1 MHTGSGTLKSI
12 NYLESSPQTCF
23 QAYMMGTIPNQRS
36 PLLRSVKLT
45 ISIVHD
51 VSVCGGFNMLSPWE
65 GLLLGGVALL
75 E

>member
-1 MHTGSGTLKSI
+1 
-12 NYLESSPQTCF
+12 
-23 QAYMMGTIPNQRS
+23 MMGTIPNQRS